1 MQQIL
6 LILTTLLLCSPA
18 VATESQLLSPEEA
31 LWLQN
36 HPAPLRVH
44 NERDWLPFNFYEEG
58 QPRGYSIDYMNLLA
72 EKIGLDIEYVSG
84 PSWSEFLEM
93 MKDGSLDIMIN
104 IASTKKRREY
114 LSFTEPYYITK
125 TALFVRNSETKIT
138 DLNDLTGKR
147 IGFTKGFFFS
157 EFLQKSYP
165 DIEIVT
171 FDSTLDSFVGV
182 ENGLVDAAIEIPVV
196 GQRILNEGK
205 VSGIKL
211 GGFVTD
217 PRFITTFY
225 IATRKDNHLLKSILQ
240 KGIDAI
246 TPAEE
251 LLIRQKW
258 KIEEMAPDLITR
270 EEKTYLAQRD
280 TLQVCVNP
288 DRLPLEA
295 LNIDGTVT
303 GISSEFLKLLGDRMN
318 IDFTVIPTKNWNE
331 TLSLA
336 EKGDCDLL
344 PMIAA
349 TSELREFLSFTSP
362 WLRTPIV
369 VVTRQD
375 QIYISH
381 FDQVTDRTFGVVKG
395 GATAKIIHLNY
406 PRLRLVNVDSI
417 QQGLRMVENKMLFG
431 FIDTIPSISRA
442 LQSDSITNV
451 KISGNVGLNVP
462 FSVGV
467 KKGDTTLLNIVS
479 KSISAISSN
488 EISNIYNRWLAVAYI
503 DRFNYRRLWQ
513 VIGIFAIL
521 IAYLLHRYRHG
532 LKITE
537 RLKQAHSDIEAVN
550 LQLTEQARTDPLTGI
565 ANRLKIDE
573 SIQMELARF
582 KRTHEPFSII
592 LIDIDNFKQVNDTYG
607 HHIGDQTL
615 ISIATILEQNTR
627 SYDLVGRWGGEEF
640 LIVCPCTAH
649 DGIMSLAE
657 HLRLAVMN
665 NREENLPPQTASFGV
680 ATIRE
685 GDSDIDLISRAD
697 NALYRAKGAGRN
709 RVES

>member
-18 VATESQLLSPEEA
+18 VATESQLLSHEEA
-31 LWLQN
+31 IWLQN
-36 HPAPLRVH
+36 HPAPFRIH

-58 QPRGYSIDYMNLLA
+58 QPRGYSIDYMNLVA

-93 MKDGSLDIMIN
+93 MKDGSLDIMVN

-125 TALFVRNSETKIT
+125 TALFVRNNETKIT
-138 DLNDLTGKR
+138 DLNDLTGKK

-165 DIEIVT
+165 AIEIVT
-171 FDSTLDSFVGV
+171 FDSTLDSFIGV

-225 IATRKDNHLLKSILQ
+225 IATQKDNHLLKSILQ

-246 TPAEE
+246 TPEEE

-288 DRLPLEA
+288 NHLPLEA

-318 IDFTVIPTKNWNE
+318 IDFTVIPTKNWDE

-344 PMIAA
+344 PMIAK
-349 TSELREFLSFTSP
+349 TSELHEFLNFTSP

-395 GATAKIIHLNY
+395 GATVKIIHLNY
-406 PRLRLVNVDSI
+406 PKLRLVNVDSI

-451 KISGNVGLNVP
+451 KISGNVGLNVA
-462 FSVGV
+462 FSIGV
-467 KKGDTTLLNIVS
+467 RKGDTTLLNIVS
-479 KSISAISSN
+479 KSISAINSN

-521 IAYLLHRYRHG
+521 IAYLLHRYRQG

-537 RLKQAHSDIEAVN
+537 RLKQAHSDIEEIN

-582 KRTHEPFSII
+582 KRTREHFSII

-607 HHIGDQTL
+607 HHIGDQAL

-640 LIVCPCTAH
+640 LIVCPCTTH

-680 ATIRE
+680 ATIQE

-697 NALYRAKGAGRN
+697 NALYRAKRAGRN